1 MGNKKKL
8 IMIDMPPT
16 STITSLKHNAEI
28 SEAASVGEQNLLP
41 VTITLEKNHDN
52 NSNIILGEQ
61 KL

>member
-1 MGNKKKL
+1 
-8 IMIDMPPT
+8 MIDMPPT

-41 VTITLEKNHDN
+41 VTITVEKNHDN